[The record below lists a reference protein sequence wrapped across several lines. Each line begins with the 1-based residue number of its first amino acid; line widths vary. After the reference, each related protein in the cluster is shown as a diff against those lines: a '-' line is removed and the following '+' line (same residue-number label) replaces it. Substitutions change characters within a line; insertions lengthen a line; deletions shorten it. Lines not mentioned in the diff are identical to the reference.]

1 MGFESGLA
9 ADQYLV
15 MDPPHRE
22 PEKELTIPELGP
34 KEFSFLRE
42 RKRDLLIYKRGSL
55 GHL

>member
-15 MDPPHRE
+15 MDPPYRQ